1 MPAQWLKRIRRTG
14 QLTLFNKASGRSVSI
29 ESAVKSFNNL
39 ALGVR
44 LCRQRGDD
52 KVSAYDIGSNG
63 APTPIQGSP
72 FRDGEQSHKDGSG
85 SNGKVPLRGKL
96 GRRQPLSLQHR
107 QKRALTPVRGSPFA
121 AGSGPIEVGT

>member
-1 MPAQWLKRIRRTG
+1 MVEENQENG
-14 QLTLFNKASGRSVSI
+14 QRTLFNKASGWTVPI

-52 KVSAYDIGSNG
+52 SVSAYDIGSNG

-72 FRDGEQSHKDGSG
+72 FATGNSPTKMAVDQMARFAYVANWGDDSLSAY
-85 SNGKVPLRGKL
+85 SIALR
-96 GRRQPLSLQHR
+96 
-107 QKRALTPVRGSPFA
+107 
-121 AGSGPIEVGT
+121 